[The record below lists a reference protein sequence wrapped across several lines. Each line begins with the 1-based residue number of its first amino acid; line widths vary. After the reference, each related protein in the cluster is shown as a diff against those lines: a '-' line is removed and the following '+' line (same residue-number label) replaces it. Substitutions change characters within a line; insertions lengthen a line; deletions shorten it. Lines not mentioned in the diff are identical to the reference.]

1 VSVRFLRGNRAS
13 HDPLAAR
20 ALQARVAWRHRP
32 LPTSLRTGKKA
43 VPATRG
49 ARSNRGWGEVSAV
62 SNHGGEC
69 RGSVFSTPDPVHLRR
84 LPDRKATFD
93 RTRQSSPLL
102 PSGAGCSSGP
112 SRARGN
118 IHLQKSERRTRPGRR
133 SRTANG
139 QRSSRGFRTSMNTCG
154 SCRRRPA
161 ATAAPRGPSKGS
173 ARRSSPV
180 EGTSSS
186 GRSDALTCSGG
197 NGLTRQ
203 GHWGAQAPQ
212 YSVGHERCQRA
223 RIGKASARRQSGGA
237 FTPPHPQGLVPRGRA
252 WWPVD
257 PKPALRR
264 QARSRWRPDDRK
276 MVRRRLRNPHR

>member
-133 SRTANG
+133 SRTASG

-203 GHWGAQAPQ
+203 GHWARKRRNTR
-212 YSVGHERCQRA
+212 SVTRGVRGLELAKRPPA
-223 RIGKASARRQSGGA
+223 DKAAALSHHPTRKGSSPGVGRGGQS
-237 FTPPHPQGLVPRGRA
+237 T
-252 WWPVD
+252 
-257 PKPALRR
+257 
-264 QARSRWRPDDRK
+264 RSRHCAVKREAAGGRMIARWSG
-276 MVRRRLRNPHR
+276 VA